1 MAKSAKTS
9 ATTKE
14 KEEPKVNLKAAVTQ
28 AVGGKFD
35 KAKSDALQRFK
46 KSHNLSDTANFKPQ
60 SWLPMSPAFRK
71 ATGLPGLYEGGLNIV
86 RGWSDSGKTT
96 VLIEAAISAQ
106 KAGKLPVFIIT
117 EQKFKFQHIID
128 AGFEAE
134 EVVDEETGEITY
146 QGDFIYIDREH
157 IDVLE
162 DVAKFILDLFDEQ
175 KKNLLMFDLVILW
188 DSAGSLP
195 SRRSVESKSNNAQWN
210 AGCMSEVFGQHV
222 VQEFAKSRKK
232 SYPYIN
238 TFVVCNQVRLE
249 LPANPMAGPA
259 IMRNK
264 GGDALYWAADLV
276 ITMGKLTNAGLAK
289 VEATKNGKKVLF
301 GKITTI
307 AISKNHISDVTTSDK
322 IVMTA
327 HGFIENTKE
336 AITAY
341 QKANSKRWLTEFGTE
356 DVDVVISEEQGDSQ
370 PNLEEED

>member
-1 MAKSAKTS
+1 MAGSK
-9 ATTKE
+9 TTKSTVK
-14 KEEPKVNLKAAVTQ
+14 KESTNLKAAVTQ
-28 AVGGKFD
+28 AVSGKFD
-35 KAKSDALQRFK
+35 KSKSDALSKFK
-46 KSHNLSDTANFKPQ
+46 KSHNLADTAKFKPQ
-60 SWLPMSPAFRK
+60 SWLPMSPAFCK
-71 ATGLPGLYEGGLNIV
+71 ATNLPGLYEGGLNII

-106 KAGKLPVFIIT
+106 RLGKLPVFIIT

-128 AGFEAE
+128 AGFRAD

-146 QGDFIYIDREH
+146 EGDFIYIDREN
-157 IDVLE
+157 IDVIE

-175 KKNLLMFDLVILW
+175 KKGVIPWDLVVLW

-195 SRRSVESKSNNAQWN
+195 SRRSVESKSNNQQWN
-210 AGCMSEVFGQHV
+210 AGAMAESFGQHV

-232 SYPYIN
+232 SYPFIN
-238 TFVVCNQVRLE
+238 TFIVCNQVRLE

-264 GGDALYWAADLV
+264 GGDALYWAADLI

-307 AISKNHISDVTTSDK
+307 AVTKNHISDVTTSDK
-322 IVMTA
+322 IVMTS

-336 AITAY
+336 AIAEY
-341 QKANSKRWLTEFGTE
+341 QKENSKRWLKEFGTE

-370 PNLEEED
+370 PNFIEED